1 MNKAMI
7 NDHRFSQ
14 TKHKQLLL
22 SPGHQKMEEKRKQEA
37 ERRKQDPHAEKG
49 NREAEKR
56 KREDEEKM
64 RLAQI
69 DLEKDMKRDNG
80 LLSYDPR
87 AVMKTLAFVILIIE
101 HWIFL
106 ALGRVGSGRG
116 CILCKD
122 VGPAE
127 AD

>member
-1 MNKAMI
+1 MEEKG
-7 NDHRFSQ
+7 
-14 TKHKQLLL
+14 KQ
-22 SPGHQKMEEKRKQEA
+22 ETEKRKQ
-37 ERRKQDPHAEKG
+37 
-49 NREAEKR
+49 NLYAEKR
-56 KREDEEKM
+56 KREDEEKK

-69 DLEKDMKRDNG
+69 DLEKDMKRDNN